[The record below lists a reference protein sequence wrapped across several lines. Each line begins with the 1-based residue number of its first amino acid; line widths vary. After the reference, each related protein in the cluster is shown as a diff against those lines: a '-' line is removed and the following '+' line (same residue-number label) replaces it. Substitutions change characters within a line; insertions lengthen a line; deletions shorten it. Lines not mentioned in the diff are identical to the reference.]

1 MKLTVR
7 LTFDHRGGALGNHCI
22 RDWLGLKVVPDV
34 LEKKKFLAMPKDRNT
49 FRPSVKLCIAKP
61 RNNSGQM

>member
-49 FRPSVKLCIAKP
+49 FRPSVKLCIVKP
-61 RNNSGQM
+61 GNNSGQM